1 MKIYQINVVCS
12 AGSTGRIIT
21 DISRYVEQQGDH
33 CRIAYGRGNAENG
46 VDTIKIETKWGCI
59 FHAVMTR
66 FTDRHGLY
74 SKRATKRLIEDIRQY
89 EPDII
94 HLHNIHGYYLN
105 YELLFKFLKKYDKP
119 VVWTLHDCWTFTGHC
134 AHFDAVRCDKWKT
147 KCENCCQ
154 TREYPTSVLRD
165 ASTENYVRKQQAF
178 CGVEKLQIVT
188 VSDWLKRM
196 VQSSY
201 LSCYPIRTIYNGI
214 DLQVMRPCNTD
225 HRNSYN
231 LGEKKVILGVA
242 SIWNEKKGMG
252 LFRELAERLPEDY
265 RIVMIG
271 VPEKLRSG
279 LPDKILC
286 LGKVGYEELAKWYST
301 ADIYVNGSI
310 EETMGLT
317 TVEAMACGTPVVVQN
332 ATAVPEVV
340 GEGCGIVVEKGDIEG
355 MTVAI
360 HRISKTPEISARCRE
375 HAERYEKSGQYEQYY
390 RLYQE
395 LVNS

>member
-1 MKIYQINVVCS
+1 MKIYQVNVVCS
-12 AGSTGRIIT
+12 VGSTGRIAA
-21 DISRYVEQQGDH
+21 DISQYVGQKGDQ
-33 CRIAYGRGNAENG
+33 CRIAYGRRTAEDG
-46 VDTIKIETKWGCI
+46 IDAIRIETKYGSI

-66 FTDRHGLY
+66 LTDRHGLY
-74 SKRATKRLIEDIRQY
+74 SKYATRRLIEDIRQY

-94 HLHNIHGYYLN
+94 HLHNIHGYYVN
-105 YELLFKFLKKYDKP
+105 YELLFAFLKEYNKP
-119 VVWTLHDCWTFTGHC
+119 VVWTLHDCWAFTGHC
-134 AHFDAVRCDKWKT
+134 AHFDAVGCDKWKIE
-147 KCENCCQ
+147 CENCCQ
-154 TREYPTSVLRD
+154 TREYPTSWFRD
-165 ASTENYVRKQQAF
+165 ASAENYVRKQQAF

-196 VQSSY
+196 VQRSY
-201 LSCYPIRTIYNGI
+201 LSCYPIRTIYNGV
-214 DLQVMRPCNTD
+214 DLQVMKPCHTKL
-225 HRNSYN
+225 RNSYQ
-231 LGEKKVILGVA
+231 LEEKKVILGVA
-242 SIWNEKKGMG
+242 SVWNEKKGLG
-252 LFRELAERLPEDY
+252 IFRELANRLPGNCQ
-265 RIVMIG
+265 IVMIG
-271 VPEKLRSG
+271 VSDKQKRELPEN
-279 LPDKILC
+279 ILC
-286 LGKVGYEELAKWYST
+286 LDKVGYTELAEWYST
-301 ADIYVNGSI
+301 ADIYVNGSV

-355 MTVAI
+355 MTAAI

>member
-1 MKIYQINVVCS
+1 MKIYQVNVVCS
-12 AGSTGRIIT
+12 VGSTGRIAA
-21 DISRYVEQQGDH
+21 DISQYVEQKGDQ
-33 CRIAYGRGNAENG
+33 CRIAYGRGTAEDG
-46 VDTIKIETKWGCI
+46 IDAIRIETKYGSI

-66 FTDRHGLY
+66 LTDRHGLY
-74 SKRATKRLIEDIRQY
+74 SKHATRRLIEDMRQY

-105 YELLFKFLKKYDKP
+105 YELLFAFLKEYNKP
-119 VVWTLHDCWTFTGHC
+119 VVWSLHDCWAFTGHC
-134 AHFDAVRCDKWKT
+134 AHFDAVGCDKWKIG
-147 KCENCCQ
+147 CENCCQ
-154 TREYPTSVLRD
+154 TREYPTSWFRD
-165 ASTENYVRKQQAF
+165 ASAENYVRKQQAF
-178 CGVEKLQIVT
+178 CGVEKLQIIT

-201 LSCYPIRTIYNGI
+201 LSGYQVRTIYNGI
-214 DLQVMRPCNTD
+214 DLQVMKPCYTKL
-225 HRNSYN
+225 RNIYQ
-231 LGEKKVILGVA
+231 LEDKKVILGVA
-242 SIWNEKKGMG
+242 SVWNEKKGLG
-252 LFRELAERLPEDY
+252 IFRELANRLPGNCQ
-265 RIVMIG
+265 IVMIG
-271 VPEKLRSG
+271 VSDKQKRELPEN
-279 LPDKILC
+279 ILC
-286 LGKVGYEELAKWYST
+286 LDKVGYTELAEWYST
-301 ADIYVNGSI
+301 ADIYVNGSV

-355 MTVAI
+355 ITAAI

>member
-1 MKIYQINVVCS
+1 MKIYQVNVVCS
-12 AGSTGRIIT
+12 VGSTGRIAA
-21 DISRYVEQQGDH
+21 DISQYVGQKGDQ
-33 CRIAYGRGNAENG
+33 CRIAYGRGTAEDG
-46 VDTIKIETKWGCI
+46 IDAIRIETKYGSI

-74 SKRATKRLIEDIRQY
+74 SKHATRRLIEDMRQY

-105 YELLFKFLKKYDKP
+105 YELLFAFLKEYNKP
-119 VVWTLHDCWTFTGHC
+119 VVWTLHDCWAFTGHC
-134 AHFDAVRCDKWKT
+134 AHFDAVGCEKWKS

-154 TREYPTSVLRD
+154 IREYPASLFRD
-165 ASTENYVRKQQAF
+165 ASAENYVRKQQAF
-178 CGVEKLQIVT
+178 CGVEKLQIIT

-201 LSCYPIRTIYNGI
+201 LSGYQVRTIYNGI
-214 DLQVMRPCNTD
+214 DLQVMKPCHTKL
-225 HRNSYN
+225 RNSYQ
-231 LGEKKVILGVA
+231 LEDKKVILGVA
-242 SIWNEKKGMG
+242 SVWNEKKG
-252 LFRELAERLPEDY
+252 LVIFRELANRLQGNCQ
-265 RIVMIG
+265 IVMIG
-271 VPEKLRSG
+271 VSDKQKRELPEN
-279 LPDKILC
+279 ILC
-286 LGKVGYEELAKWYST
+286 LDKVGYTELAEWYST
-301 ADIYVNGSI
+301 ADIYVNGSV

-355 MTVAI
+355 MIAAI

>member
-1 MKIYQINVVCS
+1 MRIYQINVVCT
-12 AGSTGRIIT
+12 GSTGRIAA
-21 DISRYVEQQGDH
+21 DISRYVEQHGGQ
-33 CRIAYGRGNAENG
+33 CRIAYGRGEACEG
-46 VDTIKIETKWGCI
+46 IDAFKIETQWGSM

-66 FTDRHGLY
+66 LTDNHGLY
-74 SKRATKRLIEDIRQY
+74 SKSATERLIEDVRRY
-89 EPDII
+89 EPDVIQ
-94 HLHNIHGYYLN
+94 LHNIHGYYVN
-105 YELLFKFLKKYDKP
+105 YELLFAFLKEYNKP
-119 VVWTLHDCWTFTGHC
+119 VVWTLHDCWAFTGHC
-134 AHFDAVRCDKWKT
+134 AHFDAVGCDRWKSG
-147 KCENCCQ
+147 CGNCCQ
-154 TREYPTSVLRD
+154 IREYPSSLWRD
-165 ASTENYVRKQQAF
+165 ASAENYARKQQAF

-188 VSDWLKRM
+188 VSGWLKRM
-196 VQSSY
+196 AQSSY
-201 LSCYPIRTIYNGI
+201 LSCYPMQTIYNGV
-214 DLQVMRPCNTD
+214 DLQVMRPCSTNF
-225 HRNSYN
+225 RNSYN

-242 SIWNEKKGMG
+242 SVWNEKKGLG
-252 LFRELAERLPEDY
+252 LFRELAERLPEDC

-271 VPEKLRSG
+271 VPEKLKSG
-279 LPDKILC
+279 LQDKILC

-317 TVEAMACGTPVVVQN
+317 TVEAMACGTPVVVQD

-355 MTVAI
+355 ITAAI
-360 HRISKTPEISARCRE
+360 CRISKTPEISARCRE

>member
-1 MKIYQINVVCS
+1 MKIYQVNVVCS
-12 AGSTGRIIT
+12 VGSTGRIAA
-21 DISRYVEQQGDH
+21 DISQYVGQKGDQ
-33 CRIAYGRGNAENG
+33 CRIAYGRRTAEDG
-46 VDTIKIETKWGCI
+46 IDAIRIETKYGSI

-66 FTDRHGLY
+66 LTDRHGLY
-74 SKRATKRLIEDIRQY
+74 SKHATRRLIEDMRQY

-105 YELLFKFLKKYDKP
+105 YELLFAFLKEYNKP
-119 VVWTLHDCWTFTGHC
+119 VVWTLHDCWAFTGHC
-134 AHFDAVRCDKWKT
+134 AHFDAVGCDKWKIE
-147 KCENCCQ
+147 CENCCQ
-154 TREYPTSVLRD
+154 TREYPTSWFRD
-165 ASTENYVRKQQAF
+165 ASAENYVRKQQAF

-196 VQSSY
+196 VQRSY
-201 LSCYPIRTIYNGI
+201 LSCYPIRTIYNGV
-214 DLQVMRPCNTD
+214 DLQVMKPCPTKL
-225 HRNSYN
+225 RNSYQ
-231 LGEKKVILGVA
+231 LEDKKVILGVA
-242 SIWNEKKGMG
+242 SVWNEKKG
-252 LFRELAERLPEDY
+252 LVIFRELANRLPGNCQ
-265 RIVMIG
+265 IVMIG
-271 VPEKLRSG
+271 VSDKQKRELPEN
-279 LPDKILC
+279 ILC
-286 LGKVGYEELAKWYST
+286 LDKVGYTELVEWYST
-301 ADIYVNGSI
+301 ADIYVNGSV

-355 MTVAI
+355 MTAAI